1 MNMGDEDAV
10 AVLNLLVK
18 TIVKV
23 CYPPFR
29 LAQAHG
35 GIVIFVDDFFDK
47 DGEATSA
54 TCVNLRSRGAFCLA
68 FDFRFGAAS
77 RTLWRTSRHPNLFC
91 LPVNLR
97 VVFAEP
103 GEAEDH
109 GLLAQ
114 RGDCELGSLCM
125 TIVA

>member
-1 MNMGDEDAV
+1 MFGILTMTMGDEDAV
-10 AVLNLLVK
+10 VVLDFIVK

-35 GIVIFVDDFFDK
+35 GIVIFVGDFFDK
-47 DGEATSA
+47 DGETASA
-54 TCVNLRSRGAFCLA
+54 VCMNLSVRGAFCLA
-68 FDFRFGAAS
+68 LDLRFSAAS
-77 RTLWRTSRHPNLFC
+77 RTLWGASRHPNLLH

-97 VVFAEP
+97 VVFTKP

-114 RGDCELGSLCM
+114 
-125 TIVA
+125 

>member
-1 MNMGDEDAV
+1 MDVGNEDAV
-10 AVLNLLVK
+10 AVLDFIVK

-23 CYPPFR
+23 FHPPFR

-35 GIVIFVDDFFDK
+35 GIVIFVDDFFNK
-47 DGEATSA
+47 DREATSA
-54 TCVNLRSRGAFCLA
+54 ACVDLNRRSAFCLA
-68 FDFRFGAAS
+68 LDLRFSAAS
-77 RTLWRTSRHPNLFC
+77 QTLWGASRHPNLLC

-114 RGDCELGSLCM
+114 
-125 TIVA
+125 